1 MATLFISYFE
11 NADKGIASDLLGNT
25 TITTSTSSAAAS
37 AAMPAS
43 TQIVCAF
50 SDVAHYV
57 TFGSG
62 TPTAA
67 AGTGFYLPA
76 NTQREIRVKQDGT
89 ALKVAGI
96 TLA

>member
-1 MATLFISYFE
+1 MATLFVSYFE
-11 NADKGIASDLLGNT
+11 NADKGIASGLLGNT
-25 TITTSTSSAAAS
+25 TVTTSTSSAATTN
-37 AAMPAS
+37 AMPAS
-43 TQIVCAF
+43 AQIVCVI
-50 SDVAHYV
+50 SDAAHYV

-76 NTQREIRVKQDGT
+76 NVQREFRVQQSG
-89 ALKVAGI
+89 APLKVAGI